1 MTKMMHFS
9 QTNHRVAISLVCGLA
24 VPLHRQGIV
33 PRHARAVAVED
44 SEVALGIR
52 IALLRGLGS
61 FTGVR
66 NNGGSYYRP

>member
-1 MTKMMHFS
+1 MVTQS
-9 QTNHRVAISLVCGLA
+9 AAYSPCSVYAVVDSARRPLDRLVPAGALA
-24 VPLHRQGIV
+24 
-33 PRHARAVAVED
+33 ARAVAVED